1 MSEILNQKLFT
12 PNELANA
19 NVGLS
24 LVTQWNKRKTGE
36 LKFLRVGKKIFYTPE
51 HIDNFFANCEQSQT
65 ENVEVA
71 TV

>member
-1 MSEILNQKLFT
+1 MQEILNKKLTT

-24 LVTQWNKRKTGE
+24 LVTQWQKRKSGE

-51 HIDNFFANCEQSQT
+51 HLTEFFANCEQQNG
-65 ENVEVA
+65 NVETTA
-71 TV
+71 